1 MLGFNDIMNK
11 LSIIVL
17 CFILVSC
24 FSNSNYEKEELRLNL
39 KLKNIEKII
48 FQCDG
53 NSVELNSQETIMLV
67 DKINSA
73 KGKGMIKSAKNN
85 KLSIFQ
91 INMNTVKIHA
101 SDNLFKWNG
110 SGDYAFEL
118 DIDKDY
124 FNDKCFEL
132 NLKEKADSIQALQIQ
147 NPIKTIKRIFNQYN
161 EFEESTD
168 SQDNL
173 DSLEQS
179 FKILENK
186 SLNNDDL
193 ILLINVWMYYTVTDF
208 DTRKYTENTLVKHK
222 VRSVQAVHN
231 RMINKMEWETN
242 VSELNYLLEKL
253 EAKQIHDNK

>member
-24 FSNSNYEKEELRLNL
+24 FSNSNYEKDELRLNL
-39 KLKNIEKII
+39 QLKNIEKII

-53 NSVELNSQETIMLV
+53 NSIELNSQETIMLV

-85 KLSIFQ
+85 RLSIYFT
-91 INMNTVKIHA
+91 NLDTVTIHA
-101 SDNLFKWNG
+101 SGKLFKWNG

-118 DIDKDY
+118 DIDENY
-124 FNDKCFEL
+124 FNHKCSEL
-132 NLKEKADSIQALQIQ
+132 SLKEKTDSIKVLEIES
-147 NPIKTIKRIFNQYN
+147 PIKTVERIFNQYN

-173 DSLEQS
+173 DSLKQS
-179 FKILENK
+179 FSNLEK
-186 SLNNDDL
+186 GMLSKADL
-193 ILLINVWMYYTVTDF
+193 TLIINVWMYYTVTDF
-208 DTRKYTENTLVKHK
+208 QTRMHTENVLLYHREKSIEAVKD
-222 VRSVQAVHN
+222 
-231 RMINKMEWETN
+231 RMNNKLEWETN
-242 VSELNYLLEKL
+242 DSAPFSGLDYLLRKL
-253 EAKQIHDNK
+253 EEKS